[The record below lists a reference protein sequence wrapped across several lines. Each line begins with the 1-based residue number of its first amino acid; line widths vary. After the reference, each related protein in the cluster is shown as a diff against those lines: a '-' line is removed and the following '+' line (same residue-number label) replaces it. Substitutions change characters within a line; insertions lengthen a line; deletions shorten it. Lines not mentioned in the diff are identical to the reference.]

1 MPKLIKDLGL
11 ILRGSKRVHFA
22 IYSCPKCG
30 NDFTTR
36 CLKDLSSKSNSC
48 RRCSSINNATK
59 HGQSSNSLYSIYK
72 GMLDRCERLDR
83 KDSEYY
89 SAKGVSVCAEWAKSF
104 DAFARWASSAGYK
117 AGLSIERSSNDAGY
131 CPENC
136 SWIPK
141 SKQSINRGVFSNNTS
156 GYKGV
161 SFMPARGKFK
171 AYIGVNKKVIYLGL
185 HISACAAAR
194 AYNDYVIAH
203 GLAHPLN
210 ELQAHS

>member
-1 MPKLIKDLGL
+1 MKALDQIQFNPCDKYTG
-11 ILRGSKRVHFA
+11 KR
-22 IYSCPKCG
+22 
-30 NDFTTR
+30 
-36 CLKDLSSKSNSC
+36 SNHPLYKTYRDMI
-48 RRCSSINNATK
+48 RRCGDPDHKDFKYWGGKGIRLCSEWLESFQCFYDWAIQK
-59 HGQSSNSLYSIYK
+59 YSP
-72 GMLDRCERLDR
+72 
-83 KDSEYY
+83 
-89 SAKGVSVCAEWAKSF
+89 
-104 DAFARWASSAGYK
+104 
-117 AGLSIERSSNDAGY
+117 GLSIERADTAGNY

-136 SWIPK
+136 TWIPK
-141 SKQSINRGVFSNNTS
+141 SEQSINRGIFSNNTS

-161 SFMPARGKFK
+161 SFMPTRGKFK